1 MCFLPHPVVLQ
12 QKFTPFKMYSSFF
25 INYIFP
31 LNKILIYNSLF
42 SYHIYIIILAMIYSR
57 RYTSLKK
64 RIFLIF
70 QISAVFIG
78 TVVGAGLASGQE
90 ISQFFTQYGYKSF
103 LGILIC
109 CIVYITMS
117 IIIINLSIKYKL
129 NSYDGLI
136 LLVSPGF
143 LGLVT
148 NFLTTFFLIGGS
160 SIILAGSGALIHQY
174 FGISRWIGIFFMAF
188 ISAVVLFRET
198 KGLIEINSI
207 IVPSLIIV
215 ILTLFL
221 LYLIFYRDID
231 LSLIKNIPYRKNNW
245 LLSSLVYS
253 GFNILCCSGVLVPLS
268 LSINRKKSLIAGAII
283 GSLGLTFLAFI
294 INFLLILNIP
304 YIFKYEIPLLYIAN
318 RFGKLFQTMLL
329 FIIWLEMFSTEVS
342 DIYSVSKN
350 FQEIFNISYNKS
362 VILII
367 LIAIPISQVGFIN
380 LISFLYPAFGVVSF
394 IFILQCIIFYIK
406 DCRK

>member
-1 MCFLPHPVVLQ
+1 
-12 QKFTPFKMYSSFF
+12 
-25 INYIFP
+25 
-31 LNKILIYNSLF
+31 
-42 SYHIYIIILAMIYSR
+42 MIYSR